1 MSQHSLSLRCLSECS
16 LSEWRAAALR
26 LARCLRVQG
35 PLRSCVLVCVLL
47 LTAARSSL
55 AADGGEEP
63 LCDPDVLT
71 SGGQIECEL
80 PPPLAG
86 APRAGAELP
95 LDSGEA
101 PMCDET
107 GASIGAQLQIP
118 EIDGGRIESLPC
130 EALFALFREKLL
142 DFPRARVQQGERKA
156 PVEPIERTLV
166 RAEGARELALPSP
179 AQAEAQLLPAA
190 RVRGLA
196 RSAGHH
202 RAPYRPP
209 LARG

>member
-1 MSQHSLSLRCLSECS
+1 MSQQALSLRS

-26 LARCLRVQG
+26 LARGLHLQRQVQG
-35 PLRSCVLVCVLL
+35 LLRACMLVCVL

-55 AADGGEEP
+55 AAEEGEEP
-63 LCDPDVLT
+63 LCDPDVLA
-71 SGGQIECEL
+71 SGRQIECEL
-80 PPPLAG
+80 PALVAD
-86 APRAGAELP
+86 APRVGAELP

-118 EIDGGRIESLPC
+118 EIDSGRIESLPC

-166 RAEGARELALPSP
+166 RAEGARELALPWP
-179 AQAEAQLLPAA
+179 GQAEAQLLPAA

-196 RSAGHH
+196 SSAGHQ